1 MSKNLVSM
9 RIAAEQFG
17 VSERTIRR
25 RIADGSLRA
34 YRMGPRMIRIDTD
47 QLDEVLRP
55 LAA

>member
-1 MSKNLVSM
+1 M